1 MEKNAIEPFKNQYV
15 KLVKDTG
22 EALNGAIV
30 EIMDDAVIFQTE
42 IARQGIAMSSIRD
55 ITLHTVKKRAK

>member
-22 EALNGAIV
+22 EALNGVIV

-42 IARQGIAMSSIRD
+42 TARQGIALRSIRD
-55 ITLHTVKKRAK
+55 ITLHTVKKRVK

>member
-1 MEKNAIEPFKNQYV
+1 MEKNAIESFKNQYV

-22 EALNGAIV
+22 ETLNGAIV
-30 EIMDDAVIFQTE
+30 EIMDDDVIFQTE
-42 IARQGIAMSSIRD
+42 IARQGIAMRSIRD